1 MLYQRGAG
9 GLPAHAVTGEQLR
22 EVSQLW
28 LWSRV
33 VVHVHV
39 HVCLQVCGWVALRSA
54 VGFEGGPTH
63 PAIVAAV
70 LCSRA
75 HHLILLVLSNV
86 IQLTVLPSAV

>member
-1 MLYQRGAG
+1 MLYQRGVGA
-9 GLPAHAVTGEQLR
+9 LPAHAVTGEQLR

-33 VVHVHV
+33 VVHV

-70 LCSRA
+70 LCSGA

-86 IQLTVLPSAV
+86 IQLTGLPSAV